1 MRTIAITP
9 LVTEAVDLV
18 RNGKSSKTDE
28 ELTIFELSDLKSP
41 KVTHEIHWSPHWSL
55 NCELCKIKFWT
66 HRKPSTLTQ

>member
-28 ELTIFELSDLKSP
+28 ERRRVDHF
-41 KVTHEIHWSPHWSL
+41 
-55 NCELCKIKFWT
+55 
-66 HRKPSTLTQ
+66 